1 MKIAISTDSAAD
13 LTKEL
18 KEKYDIRTL
27 PFTVTLGDKTV
38 QDGEIFAEELFDFV
52 DKNKALPKTSAINET
67 EFGEHF
73 DKLLSEYDQVVH
85 FSLSSG
91 LSSACN
97 NAKIAA
103 SKRKNVFVVDTLSL
117 SSGIALLAIYGR
129 ELAEKGD
136 SAKEIY
142 EKCLK
147 RVPFVHASCELERV
161 DYLYKGGR
169 CSVLAFL
176 GANILKIHPQIVCKN
191 GEMVAGKKYRGA
203 YSRVTEKYIADVL
216 QEYSSPD
223 LTRAFV
229 TYTTAEEKTVTMAA
243 NALKEF
249 GFKEVFVAR
258 AGATISTYCGENCI
272 GILYINDGDK
282 ILSPQIP

>member
-1 MKIAISTDSAAD
+1 MKIAISADSSAD

-18 KEKYDIRTL
+18 KERYDIKTL
-27 PFTVTLGDKTV
+27 PFTVTLGDRTV
-38 QDGEIFAEELFDFV
+38 KDGEISAEEIFKFV
-52 DKNKALPKTSAINET
+52 EQNKTLPKTSAINEA

-73 DKLLSEYDQVVH
+73 DKLLSEYEAVVH

-91 LSSACN
+91 LSSACD
-97 NAKIAA
+97 NAKAA
-103 SKRKNVFVVDTLSL
+103 ANKRENVFVVDTLSL

-129 ELAEKGD
+129 ELAKKGL

-147 RVPFVHASCELERV
+147 RVPHVHASCELERV

-176 GANILKIHPQIVCKN
+176 GANILKIHPQIICKN
-191 GEMVAGKKYRGA
+191 GKMVAGKKYRGA
-203 YSRVTEKYIADVL
+203 YSRVTEKYVSDVL
-216 QEYSSPD
+216 EEFDNPD
-223 LTRAFV
+223 LKRAFV
-229 TYTTAEEKTVTMAA
+229 TYTTAEEKTVTAA
-243 NALKEF
+243 VEALKEY
-249 GFKEVFVAR
+249 GFKEVLVAR

-272 GILYINDGDK
+272 GVLYINDSGEM
-282 ILSPQIP
+282 